1 MGKSQISTF
10 NCPTCTA
17 LYHLI
22 RVEAAPV
29 TITMSEREL
38 TCLKCGAPLQG
49 RDGRFVLKYF
59 FVEQVGN
66 GAAGACS
73 HPIVTANVDLI

>member
-10 NCPTCTA
+10 NCPTCNA

-22 RVEAAPV
+22 RVEAPV
-29 TITMSEREL
+29 TITTSEREIS
-38 TCLKCGAPLQG
+38 CLKCGAPLQG

-59 FVEQVGN
+59 FVDRSGKRRRR
-66 GAAGACS
+66 S
-73 HPIVTANVDLI
+73 L